1 MPRKTLRRFLPDPH
15 KTVQLRPIRWMGPL
29 FRDPNL
35 FHINRFSIASSFFI
49 GLFCAYLPFPGQ
61 TLIAAAL
68 ALLFRT
74 NLPLAVSLIWVSN
87 PLTIPPM
94 FLFAYGVGIWLLGH
108 PETHFTIE
116 LSWEWAA
123 AQGSAIWL
131 PLLTGSLICGL
142 VSGGL
147 GYLSV
152 LLLWRW
158 KVIKNWEKR
167 KTERQKR
174 QQQSAAQ

>member
-15 KTVQLRPIRWMGPL
+15 KTIHMRPIRWMGPL
-29 FRDPNL
+29 LRDPNL
-35 FHINRFSIASSFFI
+35 FHINRYSIASSFFI
-49 GLFCAYLPFPGQ
+49 GLFCCYLPLPGH
-61 TLIAAAL
+61 TLFAALL

-74 NLPLAVSLIWVSN
+74 NLPVAITLIWISN

-94 FLFAYGVGIWLLGH
+94 FLFSYSVGAWLLGN

-116 LSWEWAA
+116 LSWEWIA

-142 VSGGL
+142 VSGAV
-147 GYLSV
+147 GYLTI
-152 LLLWRW
+152 LYLWRW
-158 KVIKNWEKR
+158 KVIKNWERR
-167 KTERQKR
+167 KQTRQNR
-174 QQQSAAQ
+174 QQQP